1 MKTKSKEQVRAAFAS
16 FGKNVLECVKRNY
29 LMLGY
34 ILVAV
39 LIELTGVAVTSGKF
53 YMTEPWLF
61 LTFIAFVCLISL
73 YLPGHKS
80 RYAVFMSAILL
91 HYLLDFFFVVI
102 FDSNGTVFDYAMIS
116 LRRDAMIILE
126 SVPVNFAFTFVS
138 AIFIAV
144 YGTVGFIFIKKMP
157 APLSARRTAALTS
170 AILVIVMLCDS
181 LIIIV
186 NNYKFNSSD
195 LSYKLYQ
202 TETGTYSNKG
212 LIGNMANELARGW
225 WFSEIDG
232 GDPAELE
239 DFIYRETTTPSAM
252 YGKATDYNVVTILC
266 ESFEWFT
273 FVCDPELYPNGY
285 AKQIKL
291 RLTESQITSSP
302 NSSGYT
308 VIVKGKAQNNT
319 LFDYSYKRA
328 TPGTTAIKAASAVL
342 AFYDASGNEVGTVT
356 VDTGD
361 SNLNKGD
368 SFNIDA
374 SCLCTGKPVSC
385 RIKSATV
392 RTGLEVEPRLFDSAD
407 EITPILRT
415 LYPNLYELYEGDS
428 TAILNNSHSL
438 EKTDISENKSIIGN
452 YPLDKYINYDYPENA
467 IPYSLPNI
475 MKNLFGVESNSFHD
489 GTKTFYNRNQH
500 HTTALGFNSYT
511 ASEDMGIVDDELG
524 LGELGERNRDSD
536 MFEKCKEQMFP
547 TDRRFNT
554 YITTITQHGQYAYRK
569 NLDEYYNKLD
579 ATGLLPLVKDDENSQ
594 ALRYYCAAGMDLDKA
609 IGIMLDYLKTH
620 TDEEGNRLIDKT
632 IITIFGDHNAYY
644 QGVSNYAK
652 NIYFT
657 NHADY
662 CKLYRVPVMIKVGN
676 RDLADDGIDR
686 VINKFTCVAD
696 ILPTLLD
703 LLGVTSFTNLN
714 YGVTA
719 FDPENSSVLYSRA
732 YSKFVTDKLYFNS
745 INYIIYKSLDVDEN
759 YIADVEKKSLALLN
773 KISHVNRIFASDY
786 FKGENSQKFYD
797 NVRRESEL
805 T

>member
-1 MKTKSKEQVRAAFAS
+1 MKTKSKEQVKAS
-16 FGKNVLECVKRNY
+16 LAEFGKKTLECAKRNY

-34 ILVAV
+34 ILVSV

-138 AIFIAV
+138 AIIISV
-144 YGTVGFIFIKKMP
+144 YGAVGYIFIKKMP

-170 AILVIVMLCDS
+170 AILVIVVLCDS
-181 LIIIV
+181 LLVIL
-186 NNYKFNSSD
+186 NNYNYNSYD

-202 TETGTYSNKG
+202 NETGTYSNKG
-212 LIGNMANELARGW
+212 MIGNMANELARGW
-225 WFSEIDG
+225 WFSKIDG
-232 GDPAELE
+232 GDPAELT
-239 DFIYRETTTPSAM
+239 DFIYRETTNPSVM

-273 FVCDPELYPNGY
+273 FVCDEELYPNGY

-291 RLTESQITSSP
+291 RLTDTKITAVPEGSL
-302 NSSGYT
+302 YR
-308 VIVKGKAQNNT
+308 VIVTGKAINNT
-319 LFDYSYKRA
+319 LYNYRKIENNKGA
-328 TPGTTAIKAASAVL
+328 TVVL
-342 AFYDASGNEVGTVT
+342 ALYDAEGNEVGAVS
-356 VDTGD
+356 DD
-361 SNLNKGD
+361 IDNLNSGD
-368 SFNIDA
+368 TWEIETTGT
-374 SCLCTGKPVSC
+374 CTGRPVSC
-385 RIKSATV
+385 KIKSATV
-392 RTGLEVEPRLFDSAD
+392 RTGLKPEPVLFDNAEQISAL
-407 EITPILRT
+407 LRT
-415 LYPNLYELYEGDS
+415 LYPNLYELYDGNS
-428 TAILNNSHSL
+428 TAILNNSYSL

-452 YPLDKYINYDYPENA
+452 YPLVDQYINYAYPDNA
-467 IPYSLPNI
+467 IPYSLPNM
-475 MKNLFGVESNSFHD
+475 MKNLFDVESNSFHD
-489 GTKTFYNRNQH
+489 GTRIFYNRDKH
-500 HTTALGFNSYT
+500 HTGALGFKSYT
-511 ASEDMGIVDDELG
+511 ASEDMNIENEDIGG
-524 LGELGERNRDSD
+524 GELGERNLDSD

-547 TDRRFNT
+547 TNRRFNT
-554 YITTITQHGQYAYRK
+554 YVTTITQHGQYAYRE
-569 NLDEYYNKLD
+569 NLQEYYDKLD
-579 ATGLLPLVKDDENSQ
+579 ACGLLPLVKDNENSQ

-620 TDEEGNRLIDKT
+620 TDEDGNPLIDKT
-632 IITIFGDHNAYY
+632 IITLFGDHNAYY

-652 NIYFT
+652 NIYYT
-657 NHADY
+657 NHLEY
-662 CKLYRVPVMIKVGN
+662 SKLYRVPVMIKIGN

-686 VINKFTCVAD
+686 VINKFTCVVD
-696 ILPTLLD
+696 ILPTILD
-703 LLGVTSFTNLN
+703 LLGITSFSNLN
-714 YGVTA
+714 YGATV
-719 FDPENSSVLYSRA
+719 FDPDNSSVLYSRA

-745 INYIIYKSLDVDEN
+745 INHIIYKSLDADDD
-759 YIADVEKKSLALLN
+759 YIADVEKKSLTLLN